1 MFPASTEPNR
11 ILLIHNSYFASGRV
25 RCFHDGATH
34 KASPIHAA
42 RPRDLAIQAQQWM
55 ACYTMVVALLTAK
68 RDTSPARRKLRRRY
82 PPKWMKEASAI
93 VIPGLT
99 PKWYR
104 RASYA
109 VVTFR

>member
-1 MFPASTEPNR
+1 MFSRRRDAQGFADSRGASSRPCYSGSTVDG
-11 ILLIHNSYFASGRV
+11 LLY
-25 RCFHDGATH
+25 DGC
-34 KASPIHAA
+34 
-42 RPRDLAIQAQQWM
+42 RAIDG
-55 ACYTMVVALLTAK
+55 K
-68 RDTSPARRKLRRRY
+68 RDTSPARRKLHRRY